1 MAYKYED
8 IIFLHQDSEESHEAL
23 AILEDC
29 GEHETMEFLKQWDY
43 GDCPVEERP
52 DAPRGTDDTNYQ
64 EGDYIMSYNTRLGYI
79 GLIKVIK

>member
-8 IIFLHQDSEESHEAL
+8 IIFLHQDSEEAYEAF
-23 AILEDC
+23 AILEDR

-43 GDCPVEERP
+43 GECPVEERP
-52 DAPRGTDDTNYQ
+52 DAPWGKYDKNYQ
-64 EGDYIMSYNTRLGYI
+64 EGDYIMSYNMGLGYI